1 MTFSERQAR
10 RAAARRRIP
19 WSLAMLTVCALG
31 AYPLAPEDLRPTLTF
46 ATVGT
51 FFATSFVHAW
61 AARGPTWALTF
72 VALAVPGAF
81 VVEVV
86 GLHTGMPL
94 GRYSYSDTLGAQ
106 ALGVPV
112 VMPFAWAMMAYPA
125 LLIGRLLVR
134 REVAL
139 VAGFALAVWDVF
151 LEPQMVAA
159 GQRTWQD
166 PGSALPGV
174 PDVPWTSFAGWLV
187 AATLLMAVLH
197 KVLPRRAA
205 RDGDGVPA
213 VLYLWTYLSSV
224 LANLVLLGR
233 PGLALVGGLAMG
245 CVVVPYVY
253 KLWEREW

>member
-19 WSLAMLTVCALG
+19 WTLALLTVCAL
-31 AYPLAPEDLRPTLTF
+31 AAHPLTPEEFLPELTF
-46 ATVGT
+46 VTVGT
-51 FFATSFVHAW
+51 FFGASFVHAW

-72 VALAVPGAF
+72 AAVAVPGAF
-81 VVEVV
+81 VIEVV
-86 GLHTGMPL
+86 GLHTGMPF
-94 GRYSYSDTLGAQ
+94 GRYAYGDTLGVQ

-139 VAGFALAVWDVF
+139 VAGFALAVWDFF
-151 LEPQMVAA
+151 LDPRLVAA
-159 GQRTWQD
+159 GQRVWQD
-166 PGSALPGV
+166 PGSAVPGV
-174 PDVPWTSFAGWLV
+174 PGVPWTSFAGWLL

-197 KVLPRRAA
+197 KVLAQRPA

-213 VLYLWTYLSSV
+213 ALYLWTYLSSV
-224 LANLVLLGR
+224 LANLVFLGR
-233 PGLALVGGLAMG
+233 PTLALVGGLAMG
-245 CVVVPYVY
+245 CVVVPYVL